1 MKLNR
6 KNNKKGFTIVEL
18 VIVIAVIGIL
28 SAILIPT
35 FTNLTQDARNAADK
49 EEVNNTYTQYVMD
62 AAQTGSYLSQTQ
74 VAVTKDRDNGPW
86 YVYENNAWT
95 KKTSKP
101 ANIAANEDPTY
112 PTTATDGWKVYN
124 IAA

>member
-35 FTNLTQDARNAADK
+35 FTNLTQDARRAAAK
-49 EEVNNTYTQYVMD
+49 EEVNNAYTAYVME
-62 AAQTGSYLSQTQ
+62 AAKDGDYLAQSE
-74 VAVTKDRDNGPW
+74 VAVLRDGQWYTYSTAWSNGDS
-86 YVYENNAWT
+86 E
-95 KKTSKP
+95 KP
-101 ANIAANEDPTY
+101 ANVTVEVDEEHPNDYVGTFNNC
-112 PTTATDGWKVYN
+112 KVYDN
-124 IAA
+124 RA